1 MAGEIRCSF
10 VGLGICAHPLIPDP
24 SPLRGEGCL
33 SLRIPPFSP
42 IYTEESRFKEDGH
55 CAAVAP
61 LPGRSKIPLSEAK
74 RERGAGGVPRC
85 DRDPVKLD
93 GRCCA
98 KGPLPAPP
106 SRPQLAGAGRTGGGP
121 TGSVALSG
129 CGCDEGSSSAIAGA
143 TALFTSHR

>member
-74 RERGAGGVPRC
+74 RERGAGGGAPPPPLKDKDEGRGAGEEVVPREPRVPC
-85 DRDPVKLD
+85 RSNSAGSPPRDSGSPV
-93 GRCCA
+93 
-98 KGPLPAPP
+98 P
-106 SRPQLAGAGRTGGGP
+106 
-121 TGSVALSG
+121 
-129 CGCDEGSSSAIAGA
+129 
-143 TALFTSHR
+143 